1 MEKLAE
7 HEYQDFPEWGTL
19 TDVNPILDFLPSP
32 AELAG
37 REAEAEKITISLD
50 KPTVDFFKAQAA
62 LFGASYQ
69 RMIRELLRDYVR
81 LHQNGAS

>member
-1 MEKLAE
+1 MEKIAE

-19 TDVNPILDFLPSP
+19 ADVNPILDFLPSP

-37 REAEAEKITISLD
+37 REAEAEKITIFLD
-50 KPTVDFFKAQAA
+50 KPTVDFFKAQAT

-69 RMIRELLRDYVR
+69 RMIRELLRDYAR
-81 LHQNGAS
+81 LHQNQA